1 MPDSF
6 GHGSG
11 MDVDDVAARLG
22 ALGNRTRLE
31 IYRILVRAGDPG
43 LAVGEI
49 QRRTGVPNSTLS
61 HHLRQLMAVGLVT
74 QERQGTTLICRN
86 DGAAMNATLGFL
98 IDQCCADA
106 VEADAA

>member
-1 MPDSF
+1 MII
-6 GHGSG
+6 
-11 MDVDDVAARLG
+11 DDVAARLG
-22 ALGNRTRLE
+22 ALGNSTRLE
-31 IYRILVRAGDPG
+31 IYRILVRAGEPG

-61 HHLRQLMAVGLVT
+61 HHLRQLVAVGLVT

-86 DGAAMNATLGFL
+86 DGSAMNATLGFL
-98 IDQCCADA
+98 IDQCCADV